1 MVRLSSFKILSSR
14 VIDVIELVAL
24 ALDVFCDFCIP
35 DDILLRVRR
44 SSPSRA
50 EFLADVT
57 FFPSITIED
66 TGGGG
71 GGGEDFFENS
81 TRNLFVVAVVVVV
94 VCGRT
99 FGCRSID
106 GRVIKSGFDEVIET
120 GSEADESDELGRL

>member
-1 MVRLSSFKILSSR
+1 

-66 TGGGG
+66 TGGGSG

-106 GRVIKSGFDEVIET
+106 GRVIKSGLDEVIET
-120 GSEADESDELGRL
+120 GSEADESDEPGRL